1 MLSRPLKKEEK
12 KDYCPS
18 GAYPDPNRQKRKV
31 ILKKGGRQMDL
42 WAKYEDYLEWFERE
56 KDRGKID
63 PDEEPESYDDFV
75 DKCFEW
81 NR

>member
-1 MLSRPLKKEEK
+1 MAAGSALNAEK
-12 KDYCPS
+12 RLTYLL